1 MNQFYIGFN
10 ALLIIKTAKRCFIVR
25 KTVLTVLIILLNIS
39 LLFNIPDAWSRIKRL
54 NEKEMKT
61 PLGQMVSPGRTN
73 ATMMLV
79 RANGKSFY
87 LKTDDSLFMLLT
99 NDGDFEIDSHQLK
112 YAWGTDGL
120 LCAYHPITGQPV
132 FCESPFMIY
141 EVAKPQY
148 RVCGTG
154 PLEAGGYFI
163 NQGDVGCIE
172 VTASYRKLMNPYKGI
187 IIAEA
192 VEPQYPPRPIGQY
205 ALRTRVINAST
216 TLDEMGILIKY
227 GNDYLG
233 VVYVKGVVARMNSD
247 TIVETY
253 NEPRKYF
260 GYFLGWVD
268 TK

>member
-1 MNQFYIGFN
+1 M
-10 ALLIIKTAKRCFIVR
+10 R
-25 KTVLTVLIILLNIS
+25 KTVLTVLIILLNI
-39 LLFNIPDAWSRIKRL
+39 LLLLNIPPNAWSKIKRL

-61 PLGQMVSPGRTN
+61 PLGQMVSPVRSN
-73 ATMMLV
+73 ATVMLV
-79 RANGKSFY
+79 RADGKGFY
-87 LKTDDSLFMLLT
+87 LKTEDSLFMLLA
-99 NDGDFEIDSHQLK
+99 NDNDFEIDSHQLK
-112 YAWGTDGL
+112 YIWGTDGI
-120 LCAYHPITGQPV
+120 LCAYHPITGKPV
-132 FCESPFMIY
+132 FCESPFMVY
-141 EVAKPQY
+141 EVAQPQY
-148 RVCGTG
+148 RVCSTG

-172 VTASYRKLMNPYKGI
+172 VTASYRKRLYPYKGI

-192 VEPQYPPRPIGQY
+192 VEPQYPPKPIGQF
-205 ALRTRVINAST
+205 AMRTRVINAVA
-216 TLDEMGILIKY
+216 TLDEMSIAIKY

-247 TIVETY
+247 TIIETY